1 MSARTISA
9 IEALFW
15 KVEST
20 QTEEKAGPARAAG
33 PDEVILYS
41 ETDFETKVKRIT
53 GVAGVN
59 AAYDS
64 FGKTTFDM
72 SIECLQRPVYM
83 VLYSSASG
91 LIAHLNKIT
100 LVRRF
105 HCF

>member
-33 PDEVILYS
+33 PNEVILYS
-41 ETDFETKVKRIT
+41 ETDFETKVKRIKD
-53 GVAGVN
+53 VAGVN
-59 AAYDS
+59 VAYD
-64 FGKTTFDM
+64 FLGKTTFDM
-72 SIECLQRPVYM
+72 SIECLQRLVYM
-83 VLYSSASG
+83 VLYSNASG
-91 LIAHLNKIT
+91 PIAQFNKVT